1 MGRAKGITADEK
13 ATIIRE
19 FAKGTNAKDI
29 AHSLGRHVDT
39 VERFIANPTPRK
51 KRSNSGGLK
60 AKTTRELR
68 LIKRKLHKKPGQ
80 TILQKQIY
88 QKFQNQQDFGY

>member
-1 MGRAKGITADEK
+1 MGRAKGLTSDEK

-39 VERFIANPTPRK
+39 VKRFF
-51 KRSNSGGLK
+51 S
-60 AKTTRELR
+60 
-68 LIKRKLHKKPGQ
+68 
-80 TILQKQIY
+80 
-88 QKFQNQQDFGY
+88 